1 MTRFLAAISALLVIA
16 LSLAPPPLSAQEK
29 SVFLQIKPLAM
40 PAVTDKGYR
49 GRMTMTPYVEVAGAE
64 SVQRLCGRLPRLM
77 DSILV
82 AFEEQPVRLADP
94 AGDMAA
100 RQDALKEIVDTAIG
114 TGVFRAI
121 HLVTGSV
128 NRGDGTELIEVEGGT
143 RECQPIKAL
152 PWTVRESVPAPSP
165 MAQTEASATPVLP
178 DGDAPSPLS
187 EAELLKAEAELMA
200 EQPIRNPFPGEPK
213 PDAPDISRVTIAL
226 VLIGLGGV
234 MMVIGSYIGY
244 QVAKIRRERR
254 RRERRKARKD
264 RRGGADRRQRQDGPP
279 ASGERRKG
287 EERRKSKDRRQAK
300 DRRGKG
306 DRRFEPSGEI

>member
-1 MTRFLAAISALLVIA
+1 MIRPFAAVFALIAVA
-16 LSLAPPPLSAQEK
+16 LSMASPPLLAQEK

-49 GRMTMTPYVEVAGAE
+49 GRMTMTPYVEVAGE
-64 SVQRLCGRLPRLM
+64 KSVQRLCGRLPRLM
-77 DSILV
+77 DSIIV
-82 AFEEQPVRLADP
+82 AFEEQPVQLADP

-100 RQDALKEIVDTAIG
+100 RQDALHAIVDATIG

-121 HLVTGSV
+121 HLVPGSV
-128 NRGDGTELIEVEGGT
+128 NRGDGTELIEIDGGT

-152 PWTVRESVPAPSP
+152 PWTVREAASSAPST
-165 MAQTEASATPVLP
+165 QSAKETAPVLP

-200 EQPIRNPFPGEPK
+200 EQPIRRPFPGEPK
-213 PDAPDISRVTIAL
+213 PEVPDISPVTTAL
-226 VLIGLGGV
+226 VLIGLGGI

-264 RRGGADRRQRQDGPP
+264 RRGGSDRRQRNDGAP

-287 EERRKSKDRRQAK
+287 DERRKDKDRRKAM
-300 DRRGKG
+300 DRRGEG
-306 DRRFEPSGEI
+306 DRRFEPGSEN